1 MSNDDEDDVPMGPP
15 AAKQAKPMHNIQ
27 MAFMQTQLAQR
38 KAALQQQARQKV
50 AKSAAPPPVIDL
62 STRNRITSNA
72 TTTTTTIASTAK
84 TFQPIRANP
93 VAENISFL
101 PKAATDESVLIF
113 GEEHI
118 NCEYYPMTPNNFE
131 ILAKEVKERKQR
143 EKMARD
149 IAKRLQREHE
159 EEDKKRS
166 MGAAIAPPTMLIEPE
181 PEIIKE
187 NGDSKDEKPQS
198 SFMPPPS
205 FLPAFGKATSRGLG
219 VAANIMKK
227 HGYREGQGLGKSE
240 QGMSTALQIE
250 KTGVRGGNI
259 VAEAPRAPTFASN
272 SMEAVQNATKILQL
286 WNLTDVSEVEDEE
299 GKKEFSEEIKE
310 EMEKC
315 GQVVNVLVHVNQ
327 DHEEE
332 ERRVRVFVEFTNSA
346 QAIKAFVMMNGR
358 FFGGRSVSAGFQ
370 NVDEYNSQSF

>member
-1 MSNDDEDDVPMGPP
+1 MQNDDEDDVPMGPP
-15 AAKQAKPMHNIQ
+15 AAKQAKPMHNFQ
-27 MAFMQTQLAQR
+27 MAFLQSQLAQK
-38 KAALQQQARQKV
+38 KAALQKQKQKQV
-50 AKSAAPPPVIDL
+50 KAAVSSAPPPVIDL
-62 STRNRITSNA
+62 AARNKVASVGSTP
-72 TTTTTTIASTAK
+72 K
-84 TFQPIRANP
+84 TFQPIRAMP

-101 PKAATDESVLIF
+101 PKAATDDSVMIF

-118 NCEYYPMTPNNFE
+118 KCEYYPMTPNNFE
-131 ILAKEVKERKQR
+131 LLAKELHDRKQR
-143 EKMARD
+143 EKTARD
-149 IAKRLQREHE
+149 VAKRLQREHE

-181 PEIIKE
+181 PVI
-187 NGDSKDEKPQS
+187 NTQDSSEEKPQS
-198 SFMPPPS
+198 SYMPPPS

-240 QGMSTALQIE
+240 QGMSTALQVE

-259 VAEAPRAPTFASN
+259 VAETPKAPTFAQN
-272 SMEAVQNATKILQL
+272 SMEAIQSSTKILQL
-286 WNLTDVSEVEDEE
+286 SNLTEVDEVKDDE
-299 GKKEFSEEIKE
+299 GKQSFADEIKE

-315 GQVVNVLVHVNQ
+315 GTVVNVIVHVDESQ
-327 DHEEE
+327 DE
-332 ERRVRVFVEFTNSA
+332 ERQVRVFVEFMTKE

-370 NVDEYNSQSF
+370 NIDDYNSRKF